1 MAVERFD
8 NSAIENIDIGGA
20 EVYVGGEYLGLTRGD
35 CSASWETETVDVWQG
50 VPRRKIGSII
60 RQRNG
65 QVSMEV
71 LELTPENYQLASG
84 DGELVPVDNTST
96 ETVAA
101 EAVTLTGTTAVALK
115 NADVTANTITVKDSE
130 GSTTYVLDTDYTVTT
145 DATTKITSIA
155 RKSTG
160 SITDGQSVKV
170 AYSYTAHD
178 ITTHLLFGSSSA
190 LNEIRNMVIHKH
202 NDRNGKDLI
211 IQIWKLQSSGAL
223 NFVFNEEASDVLGI
237 NLEFG
242 INDDST
248 NHPTCPMALISWAN
262 SFDIDNLPAAP
273 AGS

>member
-8 NSAIENIDIGGA
+8 NTAIENIDIGGA
-20 EVYVGGEYLGLTRGD
+20 EVYVNGEYLGLTRGD

-65 QVSMEV
+65 SVNMEV

-84 DGELVPVDNTST
+84 DGELVSVDNPSS
-96 ETVAA
+96 ESVAV
-101 EAVTLTGTTAVALK
+101 ENVTLTGTTAAALK
-115 NADVTANTITVKDSE
+115 NTDVTANTIAVKDAA
-130 GSTTYVLDTDYTVTT
+130 GTITYVLDTDYTVTT
-145 DATTKITSIA
+145 DAASKVTSIA

-160 SITDGQSVKV
+160 AITDGQTVKV
-170 AYSYTAHD
+170 SYDYTKHD
-178 ITTHLLFGSSSA
+178 VTTHLLFGSSSA
-190 LNEIRNMVIHKH
+190 LNEIRNMVIHKK
-202 NDRNGKDLI
+202 NDRNGRHCI

-223 NFVFNEEASDVLGI
+223 NFVYNEEASDVLGI

-248 NHPTCPMALISWAN
+248 NHPTCPMALVSWAN
-262 SFDIDNLPAAP
+262 SFDIDNLPTAPAAP
-273 AGS
+273 